1 MRARTLKPGF
11 FKNEQLAELPMAA
24 RLLFAGLW
32 CLADREGRLEDRP
45 RRIKAELFPYDDLD
59 VEPLLQALA
68 DHGFIIRYAVDGARY
83 IQVTNFTK
91 HQSPH
96 PREAAS
102 EIPPPPAH
110 SDDHD
115 AECTA
120 ETDWIDPNDATADD
134 EPADGEILAG
144 HGQAL
149 PSRGKALPSREKA
162 WPSRGKART
171 SHEKA
176 VASQAGSSLSNIS
189 HSLRPSG
196 SSHSHLLAP
205 PADAAARKRERD
217 DLFETLVEVCYGA
230 PYDQVR
236 LTRSERGRVNA
247 AVKELRAVG
256 ATADEVRKRAE
267 AYRRRWP
274 GVDLTPTA
282 LAANWT
288 KLDVLPEA
296 RASPNGSA
304 ALIDWDAARARRA
317 RMLAA
322 IQEILAEHEANEQG
336 GGES

>member
-32 CLADREGRLEDRP
+32 CLADRAGRLEDRP

-59 VEPLLQALA
+59 IEPLLQALA
-68 DHGFIIRYAVDGARY
+68 DHGFIVRYAVDGARY

-102 EIPPPPAH
+102 EIPPPPSH

-115 AECTA
+115 GECTA

-149 PSRGKALPSREKA
+149 PSRE
-162 WPSRGKART
+162 KART

-176 VASQAGSSLSNIS
+176 RTSHAGSSHSNIS

-205 PADAAARKRERD
+205 HADAAARKRERD
-217 DLFETLVEVCYGA
+217 DLFETLVEVCYGV
-230 PYDQVR
+230 PHDQVQ

-247 AVKELRAVG
+247 ALKELRAVG

-282 LAANWT
+282 LAANWA
-288 KLDVLPEA
+288 KLDVVHEA

-304 ALIDWDAARARRA
+304 AVIDWDAARARRA

-322 IQEILAEHEANEQG
+322 IQEILAEHEANQRD
-336 GGES
+336 GGEL

>member
-1 MRARTLKPGF
+1 MRARTIKPGF

-68 DHGFIIRYAVDGARY
+68 DHGFIVRYSVDGARY

-110 SDDHD
+110 SDDGDD
-115 AECTA
+115 ALAA
-120 ETDWIDPNDATADD
+120 ETDWTDPNDATAD
-134 EPADGEILAG
+134 ETLAS
-144 HGQAL
+144 HGQAWT
-149 PSRGKALPSREKA
+149 SREKALPSREKA
-162 WPSRGKART
+162 LPSRGKART

-176 VASQAGSSLSNIS
+176 MTSQAGSSHSNIS

-205 PADAAARKRERD
+205 DACAPARESRRD

-274 GVDLTPTA
+274 SVDLTPTA
-282 LAANWT
+282 LAANWA

-304 ALIDWDAARARRA
+304 AVIDWDAARARRA

-322 IQEILAEHEANEQG
+322 IQQILAEQEADDQG
-336 GGES
+336 GGET